1 MPDEELKP
9 DETPEA
15 PQAPETPE
23 AEKPAEGG
31 CGGAEAPEAADAA
44 DASGEGGGERR
55 KTPRKRKP
63 SKKPAKKPARA
74 DGAAEGELTFD
85 PGIITE
91 IAIREAHQIDGI
103 VQLTGSFMDDWVL
116 RRGKGVHVA
125 EVADNSEESYSLDLK
140 ISVEYGVDCVK
151 LAKDVRE
158 RISKAI
164 KTMTGKTTRQID
176 VRVTG
181 IGQRAA
187 DPNDEPHDDA
197 PVEEGTGIDF

>member
-1 MPDEELKP
+1 MPYVEMDMPDEYLTP
-9 DETPEA
+9 DETPET
-15 PQAPETPE
+15 PEIPE
-23 AEKPAEGG
+23 AEKPG
-31 CGGAEAPEAADAA
+31 EAAHAA
-44 DASGEGGGERR
+44 DASGDEGMGGGGEPR

-63 SKKPAKKPARA
+63 SKKPAKKTAKA
-74 DGAAEGELTFD
+74 DGPAEGELTFD

-125 EVADNSEESYSLDLK
+125 EVADNGEESYSLDLK

-187 DPNDEPHDDA
+187 DAHDEPQDDA